1 VDRGARITVILARKE
16 KDDVMLCVFSRL
28 SALLFLLMIPAA
40 GFAARPSSL
49 HWARLP
55 VVRALPSQVFARL
68 GIGHITRRG
77 YTRDG
82 AKKTDPDPTFPVG
95 LTDIVPLD
103 AEHLLLVRGTDAALA
118 AFKLQ
123 VAEAQT
129 QVTAVRWHIAAQLVQ
144 AHGGAASPVGP
155 ATAQDA
161 SDALPVT
168 LLLGARA
175 DRAYQVRVLP
185 NAQGMLEIV
194 WQRGLA
200 LSGTAA
206 APGVLAPDVAW
217 SAGVSRTAAPSGTVT
232 FDDLAADRVAARQA
246 LGLPPDALGGD
257 YGVRVT
263 VTPLAAPVSAAP
275 LPMSPVSP
283 AP

>member
-1 VDRGARITVILARKE
+1 
-16 KDDVMLCVFSRL
+16 MLCGFARL
-28 SALLFLLMIPAA
+28 SGLLFLLFVSGTAL
-40 GFAARPSSL
+40 AARPPSA

-55 VVRALPSQVFARL
+55 IVRALPSQVFARL
-68 GIGHITRRG
+68 GVGHNTRRG

-82 AKKTDPDPTFPVG
+82 AKKTDPDPTFPLG

-103 AEHLLLVRGTDAALA
+103 AEHLLLVRGTDAGLT

-123 VAEAQT
+123 VAEAEIQM
-129 QVTAVRWHIAAQLVQ
+129 TAARWHIAAQLVQ
-144 AHGGAASPVGP
+144 ARNGAASPVGP

-161 SDALPVT
+161 PDAAPVT
-168 LLLGARA
+168 LLLGAWG
-175 DRAYQVRVLP
+175 DRPYQVRVLP

-200 LSGTAA
+200 LSGAAA

-217 SAGVSRTAAPSGTVT
+217 SAGVSRTVPPSGTVT
-232 FDDLAADRVAARQA
+232 FDDLAADRILARQA

-257 YGVRVT
+257 YGVRLT
-263 VTPLAAPVSAAP
+263 VTAIAAPAPIAPVPAAP
-275 LPMSPVSP
+275 LVP